1 MVGTSG
7 GTLGGRERIIIVD
20 ELLPGRLKRAARRH
34 ILRRPQLW
42 RSILVISLSVVTVLV
57 VSALADG
64 HTRALT
70 AAVLGLPAFAILTVA
85 AVMGGTLMTV
95 GRRIDREF
103 VAGRLIGL
111 TIGSHTIRFR
121 DHDSCVEYA
130 YSCVR
135 GIETLGDVIV
145 ITVSSSFWLVP
156 TEMLDG
162 VSLEVLRTRAGRPVP
177 HGEAWPN
184 PAS

>member
-42 RSILVISLSVVTVLV
+42 RSILVICLSVCTVLV
-57 VSALADG
+57 VSALTAGDA
-64 HTRALT
+64 RALT
-70 AAVLGLPAFAILTVA
+70 AAMLGLPAFVILIIA
-85 AVMGGTLMTV
+85 AVLGPTMVTV
-95 GRRIDREF
+95 GRHIDREF

-111 TIGSHTIRFR
+111 TIGSHTIRYR

-135 GIETLGDVIV
+135 GIERLGDVVV
-145 ITVSSSFWLVP
+145 IAVSSSFWVVP
-156 TEMLDG
+156 MEMLDG

-177 HGEAWPN
+177 HGEVWPH